1 MSLAKLS
8 KSARR
13 VARSAQSILM
23 ASLAVNVLVATILCV
38 LLSPGILFD
47 YSGPDLLPKAGQGLG
62 ALNMTHLKHG
72 VIFALALG
80 LLDVGIGAVLG
91 QMLKASMFK

>member
-1 MSLAKLS
+1 MVLAKLS

-38 LLSPGILFD
+38 LLSPGVLFD
-47 YSGPDLLPKAGQGLG
+47 YSGPGLLPSAGQGLA
-62 ALNMTHLKHG
+62 ALDMKHIKHG

-80 LLDVGIGAVLG
+80 LLDVGVGAVLG
-91 QMLKASMFK
+91 QVLKASMLQ